1 LLTLINELLDLS
13 KVESGNMELELETTD
28 VLLLTQQAALH
39 IESLLDKHKLSLEIT
54 SQATRTSLPL
64 DAKRITQVILNLLS
78 NAIKFSP
85 EGSKIKVELT
95 DTELLA
101 GRRAS
106 DTEALT
112 ALAIHVTDSG
122 PGIPE
127 DELDSIF
134 EKFVQSSLTKT
145 GAGGTGLGLAISRA
159 IVNQHRGTLVAV
171 NNSEGG
177 ACFTITLPLSPATGA

>member
-1 LLTLINELLDLS
+1 
-13 KVESGNMELELETTD
+13 
-28 VLLLTQQAALH
+28 
-39 IESLLDKHKLSLEIT
+39 
-54 SQATRTSLPL
+54 L

-85 EGSKIKVELT
+85 EGSKIKVELA
-95 DTELLA
+95 DTEFLS

-127 DELDSIF
+127 AELDSIF

-159 IVNQHRGTLVAV
+159 IINQHRGTLNAV
-171 NNSEGG
+171 NNPEGG
-177 ACFTITLPLSPATGA
+177 ACFTITLPLSPATGT